1 MEILQSKQAAAC
13 KSFYPVPLSPAR
25 SVAAAQLRAVLI
37 SSVP

>member
-25 SVAAAQLRAVLI
+25 SVAAA
-37 SSVP
+37 